1 MKRMNRLQNI
11 EFRSQLTY
19 DLPTYKEFVKG
30 TKNMIPSSVFV
41 QVIFTVYL
49 AAYVFMIPF
58 MGDFAFFPWTAAFL
72 LILYGISK
80 LITRKGGLQYK
91 QMLTANGGLVPRNQL
106 TISEGT
112 IYAENMDNGNKVTYR
127 FEQIRG
133 IGETKNLIL
142 VLLEHRLGLAID
154 KRTLT
159 GGTAEELKRYLLT
172 SCPRLKKHR
181 VQSGTGGC
189 VRKGIIIALLF
200 IGILLSL
207 IQRVSGGSAFAG
219 QDVYEERR
227 FVVENEMNQLTYQ
240 EIAANLTRLGI
251 GGITEEMADR
261 LQSDWEQEPEE
272 NRKYM
277 DKAASLLT
285 ELGGG
290 SYDQNTWT
298 WTPSSADVYAFD
310 MEFFNLKTMYE
321 DFLWGVAAIG
331 DGELEFSDIEE
342 NLESVD
348 WDNGT
353 GSRSVNF
360 KWKGEEYSLEANVMS
375 DWFDFALADELN
387 QIIAA
392 ESGGKQLY
400 FGSDGYQMIYVFYCD
415 GEWANAFTAVTG
427 IQLTGNLNG

>member
-1 MKRMNRLQNI
+1 MNRLQNI

-19 DLPTYKEFVKG
+19 DLSTYKEFVKG

-72 LILYGISK
+72 LILYGFSK
-80 LITRKGGLQYK
+80 LIARKGGLQYK
-91 QMLTANGGLVPRNQL
+91 QMLTANGGLVPRNRL

-142 VLLEHRLGLAID
+142 VLLEYRLGLAID

-181 VQSGTGGC
+181 VQSGTSGC

-207 IQRVSGGSAFAG
+207 IQRVSVCGPGC
-219 QDVYEERR
+219 
-227 FVVENEMNQLTYQ
+227 L
-240 EIAANLTRLGI
+240 
-251 GGITEEMADR
+251 
-261 LQSDWEQEPEE
+261 
-272 NRKYM
+272 
-277 DKAASLLT
+277 
-285 ELGGG
+285 
-290 SYDQNTWT
+290 
-298 WTPSSADVYAFD
+298 
-310 MEFFNLKTMYE
+310 
-321 DFLWGVAAIG
+321 
-331 DGELEFSDIEE
+331 
-342 NLESVD
+342 
-348 WDNGT
+348 
-353 GSRSVNF
+353 
-360 KWKGEEYSLEANVMS
+360 
-375 DWFDFALADELN
+375 
-387 QIIAA
+387 
-392 ESGGKQLY
+392 
-400 FGSDGYQMIYVFYCD
+400 
-415 GEWANAFTAVTG
+415 
-427 IQLTGNLNG
+427 